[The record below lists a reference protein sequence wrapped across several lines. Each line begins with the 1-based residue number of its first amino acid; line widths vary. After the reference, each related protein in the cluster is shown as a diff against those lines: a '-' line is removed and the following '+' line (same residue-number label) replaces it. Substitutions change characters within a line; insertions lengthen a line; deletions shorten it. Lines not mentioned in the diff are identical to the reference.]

1 MDNSVYI
8 IHRSAIIQNGL
19 SEILNRNFKCRIK
32 IFSSFLDFQHAK
44 EIVSGT
50 AVYFI
55 DEEIASSKIFL
66 QFIRKHP
73 MLKWY
78 NIIIRSLS
86 SNHLENENF
95 IHLYNSSD
103 EIYEQVKTA
112 FEQTVVAEIK
122 SQELSTREKEVLKLV
137 ALGYSNKK
145 ISDILFISAYTVM
158 SHRKNI
164 TEKLGI
170 KSISG
175 LTVYAIINDY
185 IDTSNININDLI

>member
-8 IHRSAIIQNGL
+8 IHRSVIIQNGL
-19 SEILNRNFKCRIK
+19 AEIINRNFKCRIK
-32 IFSSFLDFQHAK
+32 MFSSFRDFQHAK
-44 EIVSGT
+44 EIISETTVF
-50 AVYFI
+50 FI
-55 DEEIASSKIFL
+55 NEEIASAKSFL
-66 QFIRKHP
+66 QFIRKYP
-73 MLKWY
+73 MLKTY
-78 NIIIRSLS
+78 NITNRSLS
-86 SNHLENENF
+86 KNHLWSENF
-95 IHLYNSSD
+95 IHLDNSYD

-112 FEQTVVAEIK
+112 FEQNVIVEVK
-122 SQELSTREKEVLKLV
+122 NQELSTREKEVLKLV

-145 ISDILFISAYTVM
+145 IGDTLYISAYTVM

-185 IDTSNININDLI
+185 IDASNININDLI

>member
-19 SEILNRNFKCRIK
+19 AEIINRNFKCGIK
-32 IFSSFLDFQHAK
+32 MFSSFRDFQHAK
-44 EIVSGT
+44 EMVSET
-50 AVYFI
+50 TVFFI
-55 DEEIASSKIFL
+55 DEEIASGKSFL
-66 QFIRKHP
+66 QFIRKYP
-73 MLKWY
+73 MFKWY
-78 NIIIRSLS
+78 SITNRSLS
-86 SNHLENENF
+86 SNHLGNENF

-103 EIYEQVKTA
+103 EIYEQVKIA
-112 FEQTVVAEIK
+112 FEQIVIADIK
-122 SQELSTREKEVLKLV
+122 NQELSAREKEVLKLV

-145 ISDILFISAYTVM
+145 IGDILFISAYTVM